1 MSNSSGTFQ
10 ELSSLSAQVQSNQQA
25 FISALPKMADKQ
37 VARHY
42 ATSSQINL
50 LTQHVS
56 SSYVFYLY
64 SPLSRQLLP
73 PGAGSFAVLE
83 EDALVIKRL

>member
-1 MSNSSGTFQ
+1 MSGIKRSSSSKLMSNSSGTFQ

-37 VARHY
+37 VAHHY

-56 SSYVFYLY
+56 S
-64 SPLSRQLLP
+64 
-73 PGAGSFAVLE
+73 
-83 EDALVIKRL
+83 